1 MALSVAWM
9 APRLR
14 SLVRP
19 GLRAKLRGRIS
30 LRGLFVAGTSLLTI
44 AVLLSAAATFF
55 EHRAVTQARDTVTMK
70 IAPAQQTTDD
80 LLTAFVGQETTVRA
94 YLLSGAKPLLAVWT
108 TSHAT
113 VEGLENRLAHL
124 VSADTDAHGLLAG
137 VKSIGHQ
144 WRHMAQKRINDVKK
158 KGPISAAAVR
168 HIAQPANKI
177 ITELQKRVNALSNRL
192 DAIVLDKFDDI
203 ATAQQRADISAIVAV
218 ALALLTLAFA
228 ATMLRRMLTRP
239 LEQLV
244 TDVVAV
250 ADGVYDHPIR
260 TRGPREVVLA
270 ARAVGHMRDEFM
282 GHTRRLVDAQR
293 QVTIQDERERMAADL
308 HDLTLQDVYA
318 MGLTL
323 DSVRMRHPELAEELD
338 VLIEDTRRMDRELR
352 AIVFA
357 VGNDTDPEELTTL
370 VTRLAIDSRRV
381 LGFAP
386 AVHFQ
391 GAVDSAG
398 DSEAARQLLMAL
410 RESLSNIGRHAE
422 ATAASITVALTG
434 GPQFVLRMIV
444 IDNGVGPADAVAGNG
459 MRNLVSRAERRG
471 GRAAMTPADGG
482 GAQIDWWVPINR

>member
-14 SLVRP
+14 GMMRMGVR
-19 GLRAKLRGRIS
+19 GRLRGRIS
-30 LRGLFVAGTSLLTI
+30 LRGLFIAGISLLAI
-44 AVLLSAAATFF
+44 AVLLSAAVTYL
-55 EHRAVTQARDTVTMK
+55 EHRAVIDARDTVATELR
-70 IAPAQQTTDD
+70 PAQHDTAD
-80 LLTAFVGQETTVRA
+80 LLTALVKQEAAARTYLLTRDKDSLNVWTNGTTTVEH
-94 YLLSGAKPLLAVWT
+94 LEGKLSGLVRSDATARELLRRVRSSVASWRT
-108 TSHAT
+108 
-113 VEGLENRLAHL
+113 
-124 VSADTDAHGLLAG
+124 LAG
-137 VKSIGHQ
+137 NRIDTVHQ
-144 WRHMAQKRINDVKK
+144 H
-158 KGPISAAAVR
+158 GPISAAAVR
-168 HIAQPANKI
+168 GIVHRANSLVTKLHRRVGALAQ
-177 ITELQKRVNALSNRL
+177 RL
-192 DAIVLDKFDDI
+192 DAMVAGKLDDVANAQTRSDI
-203 ATAQQRADISAIVAV
+203 AAIAAL
-218 ALALLTLAFA
+218 ALALLTTVLAA
-228 ATMLRRMLTRP
+228 RGLRRMLSRP

-260 TRGPREVVLA
+260 QRGPREVVLA

-318 MGLTL
+318 LGLTL
-323 DSVRMRHPELAEELD
+323 DSVRMRHPELAGELD

-386 AVHFQ
+386 SVHFQ
-391 GAVDSAG
+391 GAVDAAG
-398 DSEAARQLLMAL
+398 DSDAARQLLMAL
-410 RESLSNIGRHAE
+410 RESLSNIARHAE

-434 GPQFVLRMIV
+434 GPEFVLRMIV

-471 GRAAMTPADGG
+471 GRASMTAGESGG
-482 GAQIDWWVPINR
+482 TQIDWWIPINR

>member
-1 MALSVAWM
+1 
-9 APRLR
+9 
-14 SLVRP
+14 
-19 GLRAKLRGRIS
+19 
-30 LRGLFVAGTSLLTI
+30 LFVARTSLLAV
-44 AVLLSAAATFF
+44 AVLLSAAATLF
-55 EHRAVTQARDTVTMK
+55 EHREVAQARDTVTSELR
-70 IAPAQQTTDD
+70 PAQQLT
-80 LLTAFVGQETTVRA
+80 LGLSTAFIEQEATVRA
-94 YLLSGAKPLLAVWT
+94 YLLTGDHRLFKAWKTSRSTIDRLEKQLHALVGADPKLGSLLTDVTAAGENWR
-108 TSHAT
+108 
-113 VEGLENRLAHL
+113 GLA
-124 VSADTDAHGLLAG
+124 
-137 VKSIGHQ
+137 K
-144 WRHMAQKRINDVKK
+144 KRIDAVQKH
-158 KGPISAAAVR
+158 GPISAAAVR
-168 HIAQPANKI
+168 QIAGRAKLVVLGLQNRVSAMSDGLETTVVNK
-177 ITELQKRVNALSNRL
+177 V
-192 DAIVLDKFDDI
+192 DDI
-203 ATAQQRADISAIVAV
+203 ATAQERADIAAIVAV
-218 ALALLTLAFA
+218 ALALLTLVFA

-398 DSEAARQLLMAL
+398 DSDAARQLLMAL

-459 MRNLVSRAERRG
+459 MRNLVSRSERRG

-482 GAQIDWWVPINR
+482 GTQIDWWVPINR